1 MTNKLFNS
9 VFIIGASALIVLS
22 LIFSSCQKENIFDTD
37 PSLKLNF
44 SSDSISFD
52 TIFTT
57 VGSITRQLKVYNP
70 SNKSIKISS
79 INLTNG
85 NDSFFKIN
93 IDGTATTGL
102 NNIELAAKDSLY
114 IFVKVTI
121 DPNDENSPFVIDD
134 QIIFHLNGN
143 TQDVDLVAWG
153 QNANYIIADT
163 YVQGLPPYKIVA
175 HEFSDTT
182 WTSDKPFLVYGYAVV
197 DSNAILRI
205 NAGTKIYFHNN
216 SGLWIYKGGAIKVNG
231 ELNSEVIFQGDR
243 LEEFYSEIPGQWDR
257 IWINEGS
264 IENEFS
270 YAVIK
275 NGFIGIQ
282 AETLQENMG
291 NQLTLNNTII
301 KNMSGI
307 GILSRFYNIT
317 GRNSVIANCGNYC
330 AAFTMGGNYY
340 FIHTTIANFWTRSVR
355 QTPALFL
362 NNYYINNEGQT
373 QAIDINIT
381 FGNSIIYG
389 NIDEEIQ
396 YDEDEGALFNYVFDH
411 CDLKTELDI
420 SNTTS
425 YLNCLKNE
433 DPLFVDYLIN
443 NYMPDSLSPVR
454 NIGSITIAETVV
466 EDILGNNRTESPDLG
481 AYEFIPG
488 EVLNK

>member
-1 MTNKLFNS
+1 MITKLLNNIILIS
-9 VFIIGASALIVLS
+9 VSAFILLI
-22 LIFSSCQKENIFDTD
+22 LIFSSCQKDKDFDTD
-37 PSLKLNF
+37 PSLKLVF

-52 TIFTT
+52 TVFTT
-57 VGSITRQLKVYNP
+57 VGSITRQLKIYNP
-70 SNKSIKISS
+70 STKSIKISS
-79 INLTNG
+79 INHTNG
-85 NDSFFKIN
+85 NDSYFKIN
-93 IDGTATTGL
+93 IDGKPTSGE
-102 NNIELAAKDSLY
+102 NDIQLAAEDSLY

-121 DPNDENSPFVIDD
+121 DPNDEDSPFVIAD
-134 QIIFHLNGN
+134 QIIFNLNGN

-182 WTSDKPFLVYGYAVV
+182 WTSEKPFLIYDYAVV

-231 ELNSEVIFQGDR
+231 ELEMPITFQGDR
-243 LEEFYSEIPGQWDR
+243 LEEYYADIPGQWDR

-264 IENEFS
+264 IDNEFE

-282 AETLQENMG
+282 AETMQENMG

-301 KNMSGI
+301 ENMSGI
-307 GILSRFYNIT
+307 GIFSRFYNIS
-317 GRNSVIANCGNYC
+317 GSNNVIANCGNYC
-330 AAFTMGGNYY
+330 AAFTMGGNYN
-340 FIHTTIANFWTRSVR
+340 FKQTTIANFWTRSVR

-362 NNYYINNEGQT
+362 NNYYFDGDEVIHPVDLNVC
-373 QAIDINIT
+373 

-389 NIDEEIQ
+389 NNDEEIQ
-396 YDEDEGALFNYVFDH
+396 YDEDAGAEFNYVFDH
-411 CDLKTELDI
+411 CDLKTELNI
-420 SNTTS
+420 SSTVL
-425 YLNCLKNE
+425 YPNCIKNE
-433 DPLFVDYLIN
+433 YPLFVDYQIN
-443 NYMPDSLSPVR
+443 NYELDSLSPLR
-454 NIGSITIAETVV
+454 NIGSITLAETVPH
-466 EDILGNNRTESPDLG
+466 DILGNNRTESPDLG

-488 EVLNK
+488 KF